1 MLSHS
6 VFCRLQK
13 QHGCPWKGPLKDME
27 VCCLVYQS
35 TVLVPTSLLFIF
47 VIITVI
53 IIIIIIII
61 IKIVKILL
69 RPQ

>member
-1 MLSHS
+1 MLALS
-6 VFCRLQK
+6 VFCRLKK
-13 QHGCPWKGPLKDME
+13 QHGCPWKGLLKDME

-35 TVLVPTSLLFIF
+35 TVLVSTSFLFI
-47 VIITVI
+47 IIIIVI

-61 IKIVKILL
+61 IKTVKILL